1 MKISKREKYLL
12 GILGALIICFVY
24 YQFIYINQVK
34 KLDAKKE
41 EERVTKEKYDK
52 IMKDI
57 EDLEGLEERLKV
69 LKVDVY
75 EKSKKLY
82 PIILQEKIILEI
94 DNLLT
99 ESGLDA
105 NLGFNPIT
113 VEKVQEL
120 KSDEIV
126 KIESSFKDLV
136 DEYNGDKLPKG
147 DTEENTQGSSSTE
160 TEGNTAEVTT
170 TEKEG
175 PTTEQLKVSVSFTG
189 SYEEVKKFISSI
201 ENYER
206 KIAITNISITAKSQ
220 DELAGIMNLEFHAI
234 PKLSGEDE
242 EYLKWT
248 LNNVYGKEILFSS
261 GNATGAYADI
271 KDENSSTDVTDFAML
286 LKSPSSELPTLTMGK
301 AKDDARETYVY
312 SDNEKIEDVEMTF
325 DEVDGK
331 LYYKYKT
338 SESYYPKENSNEGKV
353 FAANSKDIVI
363 EILSEKRDV
372 NFDNSG
378 VKLTIVNNTSKNVE
392 VIIRNDDTSNPR
404 VLVTGKG
411 NTVNVT
417 NK

>member
-24 YQFIYINQVK
+24 YKFIYINQVE
-34 KLDAKKE
+34 KLEAKKE
-41 EERVTKEKYDK
+41 EARLTEEKYNK
-52 IMKDI
+52 VMQDI
-57 EDLEGLEERLKV
+57 GDLDGLEEKLKV
-69 LKVDVY
+69 LKVDIY

-94 DNLLT
+94 DKLLT
-99 ESGLDA
+99 ESGLEA

-113 VEKVQEL
+113 VEKVEEL

-136 DEYNGDKLPKG
+136 DEYNGDKLPES
-147 DTEENTQGSSSTE
+147 DTEENTQGSSAAGA
-160 TEGNTAEVTT
+160 EGNTAEVTT

-175 PTTEQLKVSVSFTG
+175 PTTEQLKVSVNFTG

-220 DELAGIMNLEFHAI
+220 DELSGIMNLEFHAI
-234 PKLSGEDE
+234 PKLSDEDD

-261 GNATGAYADI
+261 GSATGAYADL

-286 LKSPSSELPTLTMGK
+286 LKLPSSELPTLTMGK
-301 AKDDARETYVY
+301 AKDDERETYIY
-312 SDNEKIEDVEMTF
+312 SDNEKIEEVEMTL

-338 SESYYPKENSNEGKV
+338 SKSYYPKENSNEGKV
-353 FAANSKDIVI
+353 FTANSKDIVL

-404 VLVTGKG
+404 VSVTGKG

>member
-24 YQFIYINQVK
+24 YKFIYINQVE
-34 KLDAKKE
+34 KLEAKKE
-41 EERVTKEKYDK
+41 EARSTEEKYNK
-52 IMKDI
+52 VMQDI
-57 EDLEGLEERLKV
+57 GDLDGLEEKLKV
-69 LKVDVY
+69 LKVDIY

-94 DNLLT
+94 DKLLT
-99 ESGLDA
+99 ESGLEA

-113 VEKVQEL
+113 VEKVEEL

-136 DEYNGDKLPKG
+136 DEYNGDKLPES
-147 DTEENTQGSSSTE
+147 DTEENTQGSSAAGA
-160 TEGNTAEVTT
+160 EGNTAEVTT

-175 PTTEQLKVSVSFTG
+175 PTTEQLKVSVNFTG

-220 DELAGIMNLEFHAI
+220 DELSGIMNLEFHAI
-234 PKLSGEDE
+234 PKLSDEDE

-261 GNATGAYADI
+261 GSATGAYADF

-301 AKDDARETYVY
+301 AKDDERETYIY
-312 SDNEKIEDVEMTF
+312 SDNEKIEEVEMTL

-338 SESYYPKENSNEGKV
+338 SKSYYPKENSNEGKV
-353 FAANSKDIVI
+353 FTANSKDIVL

-404 VLVTGKG
+404 VSVTGKG

>member
-1 MKISKREKYLL
+1 MKMSKREKYLL
-12 GILGALIICFVY
+12 GILGALLICFVY
-24 YQFIYINQVK
+24 YQFVYVNQVK
-34 KLDAKKE
+34 KLDAKKQE
-41 EERVTKEKYDK
+41 EQVTKEKYDK
-52 IMKDI
+52 VMNDI
-57 EDLEGLEERLKV
+57 ENLDELEEKLKV

-94 DNLLT
+94 DKLLT

-113 VEKVQEL
+113 VEKVEEL

-126 KIESSFKDLV
+126 KAESSFKDLI
-136 DEYNGDKLPKG
+136 DEYNGDKLP
-147 DTEENTQGSSSTE
+147 ENENTTDTQGSSNTG
-160 TEGNTAEVTT
+160 TEGNSTEVTT
-170 TEKEG
+170 PEEGG
-175 PTTEQLKVSVSFTG
+175 PTTEQLKVSVNFTG
-189 SYEEVKKFISSI
+189 SYEEVKKFIGSI
-201 ENYER
+201 EKYER
-206 KIAITNISITAKSQ
+206 KIVITNISITAKSQ
-220 DELAGIMNLEFHAI
+220 DELSGVMNLEFHAI

-261 GNATGAYADI
+261 GNATGAYADL
-271 KDENSSTDVTDFAML
+271 KDEDSNADTTDFAML

-301 AKDDARETYVY
+301 AKDDARETYIY
-312 SDNEKIEDVEMTF
+312 SDNEKIEEVEMTF

-353 FAANSKDIVI
+353 FAANSKDIVV

-404 VLVTGKG
+404 VSVTGKG
-411 NTVNVT
+411 NTVNVS